1 MRGIRKGSKWI
12 RSPAMRGQ
20 RRWPSLHGRAIGG
33 RRKENAGG
41 KERKLGEEERK
52 EGKGADRWGRS
63 AAREKERGRATRWL
77 RVMKAERW
85 AELAGT
91 WPRAAGK
98 AEQAEAPNWATCGA
112 VAGRPPGQAAEAGQ
126 RGKKKR
132 KRGWA
137 GSVGPKWKKMNFSKS
152 NHFPNLFPLFL
163 RFKSNSNVI

>member
-1 MRGIRKGSKWI
+1 MAAPSAAEERKTPG
-12 RSPAMRGQ
+12 
-20 RRWPSLHGRAIGG
+20 
-33 RRKENAGG
+33 E

-85 AELAGT
+85 AELAGA

-98 AEQAEAPNWATCGA
+98 AEQAEAPNWATRGA
-112 VAGRPPGQAAEAGQ
+112 VAGRPPRQAAEAGQ

-137 GSVGPKWKKMNFSKS
+137 GSVGPKWKKMNFSTS
-152 NHFPNLFPLFL
+152 NHFPNLFPLFP

>member
-1 MRGIRKGSKWI
+1 M
-12 RSPAMRGQ
+12 AGQ
-20 RRWPSLHGRAIGG
+20 KKEARG
-33 RRKENAGG
+33 RRKE
-41 KERKLGEEERK
+41 R
-52 EGKGADRWGRS
+52 GKGADRWGRS
-63 AAREKERGRATRWL
+63 AAREKERGRATRVKPSRPQRRAVARSGPQRSSSWA
-77 RVMKAERW
+77 AESVRARGW
-85 AELAGT
+85 PAG
-91 WPRAAGK
+91 PRGVRASAGK
-98 AEQAEAPNWATCGA
+98 KQRAQASRPRGA

>member
-1 MRGIRKGSKWI
+1 
-12 RSPAMRGQ
+12 
-20 RRWPSLHGRAIGG
+20 
-33 RRKENAGG
+33 
-41 KERKLGEEERK
+41 
-52 EGKGADRWGRS
+52 
-63 AAREKERGRATRWL
+63 
-77 RVMKAERW
+77 MKSERW
-85 AELAGT
+85 AELAGA

-98 AEQAEAPNWATCGA
+98 AEQAEAPNWATRGA